1 MVQFFKRWFHHYT
14 LDKATREI
22 SDSQKVQTGVDWDEA
37 IASGFEYMAE
47 QDRLSR
53 ENQIESFHSRHFE

>member
-37 IASGFEYMAE
+37 ICAGLRYSAE
-47 QDRLSR
+47 Q
-53 ENQIESFHSRHFE
+53 NQKRRRYHKKW